1 MSEET
6 QKENARTQQ
15 IQPQKSQEE
24 ETRPI
29 FDLRQLWASR
39 RQQPIPLT
47 EAIILM
53 DYLDRRE
60 ERQWRR
66 ETMMNQPKEPPI
78 KIDDLVRSISD
89 AVKGAI
95 KEALPTQP
103 TTPPKTEESEKVTEL
118 MNRLQSLQEELKSL
132 KEKTLEERIIEK
144 VTGEIK
150 EVQEQ
155 IAEIVKRVEANPPPP
170 KGELDTYLE
179 VEERLKKLGI
189 KKEPK
194 EGMVVLGEEGIPIKG
209 EIPAWVA
216 FGPYVADKIMST
228 VEKRLDR
235 IASKIGLASP
245 TPEEAPQA
253 ESKELIKLPPK
264 PEIPKETLAPQTP
277 EEAKPPTPELTQEP
291 KEELIKI
298 PEKPGEVQKSP
309 EKSAEKT
316 EEEKPKP
323 KKKATKKK
331 SKKKEEKIERKEES
345 KDNPN

>member
-1 MSEET
+1 MGEET
-6 QKENARTQQ
+6 QKENVEPQPAPSRT
-15 IQPQKSQEE
+15 PEE
-24 ETRPI
+24 ENRPI
-29 FDLRQLWASR
+29 FDLRQLWSSR

-66 ETMMNQPKEPPI
+66 ETMLNQPKEPPL
-78 KIDDLVRSISD
+78 KVEDLARAVSD
-89 AVKGAI
+89 AVKAAI
-95 KEALPTQP
+95 KEALPVQP
-103 TTPPKTEESEKVTEL
+103 VAPPKTEESEKVTEL

-150 EVQEQ
+150 EIQDQ
-155 IAEIVKRVEANPPPP
+155 LAEIAKKVESNPPPP

-194 EGMVVLGEEGIPIKG
+194 EGMIVLGEEGIPIKG

-235 IASKIGLASP
+235 IASKIGLTVP
-245 TPEEAPQA
+245 TTEEAPQV

-264 PEIPKETLAPQTP
+264 PEIPKTPPP
-277 EEAKPPTPELTQEP
+277 EETKPPTLKMEEP

-298 PEKPGEVQKSP
+298 PEKPGEAQKSP

-323 KKKATKKK
+323 KKKPTKKK
-331 SKKKEEKIERKEES
+331 SKKKDEKIERKKES
-345 KDNPN
+345 ESTSD

>member
-1 MSEET
+1 MGEET
-6 QKENARTQQ
+6 QKENVESQPAPSRT
-15 IQPQKSQEE
+15 PEE
-24 ETRPI
+24 ENRPI
-29 FDLRQLWASR
+29 FDLRQLWSSR

-66 ETMMNQPKEPPI
+66 ETMLNQPKEPPL
-78 KIDDLVRSISD
+78 KVEDLARAVSD
-89 AVKGAI
+89 AVKAAI
-95 KEALPTQP
+95 KEALPAQP
-103 TTPPKTEESEKVTEL
+103 VAPPKTEESEKVTEL
-118 MNRLQSLQEELKSL
+118 MNRLQSLQEELRSL

-150 EVQEQ
+150 EIQDQ
-155 IAEIVKRVEANPPPP
+155 LGEISKKVESNPPPP

-194 EGMVVLGEEGIPIKG
+194 EGMIVLGEEGIPIKG

-235 IASKIGLASP
+235 IASKIGLTVP
-245 TPEEAPQA
+245 TTEETPQV

-264 PEIPKETLAPQTP
+264 PEIPKTPPP
-277 EEAKPPTPELTQEP
+277 EETKPPTPEMEEP

-298 PEKPGEVQKSP
+298 PEKPKSKGE
-309 EKSAEKT
+309 A
-316 EEEKPKP
+316 KP
-323 KKKATKKK
+323 KKKPTKKK
-331 SKKKEEKIERKEES
+331 SKKKEEKIERKKEPES
-345 KDNPN
+345 SSD

>member
-1 MSEET
+1 MGEET
-6 QKENARTQQ
+6 QKENVEPQPAPSRT
-15 IQPQKSQEE
+15 PEE
-24 ETRPI
+24 ENRPI
-29 FDLRQLWASR
+29 FDLRQLWSSR

-66 ETMMNQPKEPPI
+66 ETMLNQPKEPPL
-78 KIDDLVRSISD
+78 KVEDLARAVSD
-89 AVKGAI
+89 AVKAAI
-95 KEALPTQP
+95 KETLPAQP
-103 TTPPKTEESEKVTEL
+103 VAPPKTEESEKVTEL

-150 EVQEQ
+150 EIQDQ
-155 IAEIVKRVEANPPPP
+155 LAEIAKKVESNPPPP

-194 EGMVVLGEEGIPIKG
+194 EGMIVLGEEGIPIKG

-235 IASKIGLASP
+235 IASKIGLPVP
-245 TPEEAPQA
+245 TTEETPQV

-264 PEIPKETLAPQTP
+264 PEIPKETRPP
-277 EEAKPPTPELTQEP
+277 EETKPPILEMEEP

-298 PEKPGEVQKSP
+298 PEKPT
-309 EKSAEKT
+309 EKT

-331 SKKKEEKIERKEES
+331 SKKKDEKIERKKES
-345 KDNPN
+345 ESTSD

>member
-1 MSEET
+1 MGEET
-6 QKENARTQQ
+6 QKENVEPQPAPSRT
-15 IQPQKSQEE
+15 PEE
-24 ETRPI
+24 ENRPI
-29 FDLRQLWASR
+29 FDLRQLWSSR

-66 ETMMNQPKEPPI
+66 ETMLNQPKEPPL
-78 KIDDLVRSISD
+78 KVEDLARAVSD
-89 AVKGAI
+89 AVKAAI
-95 KEALPTQP
+95 KEALPVQP
-103 TTPPKTEESEKVTEL
+103 VAPPKTEESEKVTEL

-150 EVQEQ
+150 EIQDQLGELS
-155 IAEIVKRVEANPPPP
+155 KKVESNPPPP

-194 EGMVVLGEEGIPIKG
+194 EGMIVLGEEGIPIKG

-235 IASKIGLASP
+235 IASKIGLTVP
-245 TPEEAPQA
+245 TTEEAPQV

-264 PEIPKETLAPQTP
+264 PEIPKETRPP
-277 EEAKPPTPELTQEP
+277 EETKPPILEMEEP

-298 PEKPGEVQKSP
+298 PEKPT
-309 EKSAEKT
+309 EKT

-331 SKKKEEKIERKEES
+331 SKKKEEKIERKKES
-345 KDNPN
+345 ESTSD

>member
-1 MSEET
+1 MGEET
-6 QKENARTQQ
+6 QKENVEPQPTPSRT
-15 IQPQKSQEE
+15 PEE
-24 ETRPI
+24 ENRPI
-29 FDLRQLWASR
+29 FDLRQLWSSR

-66 ETMMNQPKEPPI
+66 ETMLNQPKEPPLRI
-78 KIDDLVRSISD
+78 EDITRAISD

-95 KEALPTQP
+95 KEVLPAQP
-103 TTPPKTEESEKVTEL
+103 VQPKPEESEKVTEL

-150 EVQEQ
+150 EIQDQ
-155 IAEIVKRVEANPPPP
+155 LAEIAKKVESNPPPP

-189 KKEPK
+189 KKEPR
-194 EGMVVLGEEGIPIKG
+194 EGMIVLGEEGIPIKG

-235 IASKIGLASP
+235 IASKIGLTVP
-245 TPEEAPQA
+245 TTEEAPQV

-264 PEIPKETLAPQTP
+264 PEIPKTPPP
-277 EEAKPPTPELTQEP
+277 EETKPPTPKMEEP

-298 PEKPGEVQKSP
+298 PEKPKSKGE
-309 EKSAEKT
+309 A
-316 EEEKPKP
+316 KP
-323 KKKATKKK
+323 KKKPTKKK
-331 SKKKEEKIERKEES
+331 SKKKEEKIERKKEPES
-345 KDNPN
+345 TSD